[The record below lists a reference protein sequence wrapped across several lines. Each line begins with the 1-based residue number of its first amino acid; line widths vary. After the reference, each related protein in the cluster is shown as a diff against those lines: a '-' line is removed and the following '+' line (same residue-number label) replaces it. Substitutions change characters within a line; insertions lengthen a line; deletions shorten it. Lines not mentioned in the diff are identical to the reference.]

1 MTGNGKIA
9 RLPLFIRNQLN
20 ERLQNGEESKGLVR
34 WLNGLRVVKEI
45 LKEKFGGRPISE
57 QNLSEWKQRG
67 YQDWLK
73 REEKRALLRDL
84 LDEAEELEEEVGET
98 PLTDRL
104 TETVALALGQ
114 LLRLELKEGEKGPK
128 QRAALLEITRELARL
143 REGDHAME
151 RLRLQT
157 DRWEIE
163 RERMVEEDHKREIQ
177 EMKDRA
183 TGRIWGALQRPNVVK
198 VFGGGEAGEKIADLL
213 DEINDLPSPPESP
226 RRSKREARPSPDS
239 PEKPKDQ
246 TESNQIKPNQT
257 KKSMGGEKAEPK
269 HSSSAAVRVERAAA
283 MTRSD

>member
-1 MTGNGKIA
+1 MK
-9 RLPLFIRNQLN
+9 L
-20 ERLQNGEESKGLVR
+20 
-34 WLNGLRVVKEI
+34 
-45 LKEKFGGRPISE
+45 
-57 QNLSEWKQRG
+57 
-67 YQDWLK
+67 
-73 REEKRALLRDL
+73 
-84 LDEAEELEEEVGET
+84 T
-98 PLTDRL
+98 PN
-104 TETVALALGQ
+104 AS
-114 LLRLELKEGEKGPK
+114 
-128 QRAALLEITRELARL
+128 
-143 REGDHAME
+143 
-151 RLRLQT
+151 
-157 DRWEIE
+157 
-163 RERMVEEDHKREIQ
+163 KREIQ

-257 KKSMGGEKAEPK
+257 KKSMGGENMEPK